1 MAPDWQQGLALDAVV
16 VSAVDVPRQPE
27 VRDLDHHVL
36 AHQAVARGEVAV
48 DILRMSRFSKLLK
61 YFCG

>member
-27 VRDLDHHVL
+27 VRDLD
-36 AHQAVARGEVAV
+36 GEVVPDQGVPGSQVAV
-48 DILRMSRFSKLLK
+48 DVVVGGEVLHTCR
-61 YFCG
+61 